1 MQGQQPV
8 IRQADQQISQ
18 QPAQIVIKMT
28 DGIQQITP
36 VGKFL
41 LTFLL
46 SKSAT
51 KIVHLFDKRLND
63 VMQSKKKKKK
73 NERNKLN
80 KNITKIHA
88 ILITC
93 WWIWMWKWLKIVHI
107 NYHNEFSLKRYKIS
121 KDGAI
126 GVQCVNM
133 PNLFFF
139 FFFWMRLHTWS
150 KRMKIFRQPLFV
162 VKCRH
167 MIWYWLF
174 CYVISWIAI
183 LTTNPMVFT
192 CVFFCCIRTWLIVI
206 Y

>member
-93 WWIWMWKWLKIVHI
+93 
-107 NYHNEFSLKRYKIS
+107 
-121 KDGAI
+121 
-126 GVQCVNM
+126 
-133 PNLFFF
+133 
-139 FFFWMRLHTWS
+139 
-150 KRMKIFRQPLFV
+150 
-162 VKCRH
+162 
-167 MIWYWLF
+167 
-174 CYVISWIAI
+174 
-183 LTTNPMVFT
+183 
-192 CVFFCCIRTWLIVI
+192 
-206 Y
+206 